1 MAASSGH
8 ALLGGVSVLVI
19 TAVGCFWA
27 FARPGTSWGVH
38 IVGIILLIGL
48 LAGAFLLARFVRA
61 HGEEI
66 GEARFDTR
74 NKGEDEAL

>member
-1 MAASSGH
+1 MTAPRGH

-19 TAVGCFWA
+19 TAIGCFWG

-38 IVGIILLIGL
+38 IVGIILLVGL
-48 LAGAFLLARFVRA
+48 LASAVLLARFIRR
-61 HGEEI
+61 HGDEI

-74 NKGEDEAL
+74 NKDGNEG